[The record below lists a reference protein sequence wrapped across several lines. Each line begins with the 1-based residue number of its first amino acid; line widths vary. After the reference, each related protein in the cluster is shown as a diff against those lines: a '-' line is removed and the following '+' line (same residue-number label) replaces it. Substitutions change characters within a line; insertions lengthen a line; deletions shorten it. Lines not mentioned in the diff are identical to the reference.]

1 MNMSYKL
8 DKHTYGLFKA
18 LRKHRKL
25 AEKRAINY
33 EQNKTAKVLIYV
45 LSGFMIGYLIF
56 FAVML
61 AMIANS
67 SESLTAVELMMG
79 IAPFILLIDFLFRFM
94 AQQTPSQIIKPY
106 LLLPIPSA
114 LCIDTFI
121 STSLFTWGNI
131 IWFAMLLPYAIMS
144 VVFSEGIWVTLG
156 FLFVYYLLILANSQW
171 YAIARTLINRSILW
185 WLLPIAV
192 YAIMALPIILK
203 GFSEKGFENFF
214 DLYANIGTAIS
225 EGRLWPYLLAAV
237 VLAVVVAINR
247 RIQTESIMAEV
258 TKTEKTTLHSV
269 SRFAFLDR
277 YGEIGQYMKLEIKTI
292 LRNKNPRKTFIF
304 ATFFVFLISLL
315 IALTD
320 VYDGQFMTNFWCIY
334 NYVVYGA
341 MMLIRVMCNEGNYI
355 DCLMVRR
362 ENILKLLRAKYFFY
376 CILLLLPMLLML
388 PTVFSG
394 KWSMLMLLSYAL
406 FTAGFQYFICFQM
419 AVYNKQTIPLN
430 TKFVSKNGVENNYYQ
445 VVVQLVAFF
454 FPLMLISLLQ
464 AFLPDHV
471 AYTIMLVIGLAF
483 VLTHQLWMRNIYNR
497 MMRRKYILLEG
508 FRSSR

>member
-1 MNMSYKL
+1 MSYKL

-121 STSLFTWGNI
+121 STSLFTWGNT

-171 YAIARTLINRSILW
+171 YAIARTLINRSILTSMQTLERPSAKVACGPICW
-185 WLLPIAV
+185 RQLCWL
-192 YAIMALPIILK
+192 
-203 GFSEKGFENFF
+203 
-214 DLYANIGTAIS
+214 
-225 EGRLWPYLLAAV
+225 
-237 VLAVVVAINR
+237 
-247 RIQTESIMAEV
+247 
-258 TKTEKTTLHSV
+258 
-269 SRFAFLDR
+269 
-277 YGEIGQYMKLEIKTI
+277 
-292 LRNKNPRKTFIF
+292 
-304 ATFFVFLISLL
+304 SL
-315 IALTD
+315 
-320 VYDGQFMTNFWCIY
+320 
-334 NYVVYGA
+334 
-341 MMLIRVMCNEGNYI
+341 
-355 DCLMVRR
+355 
-362 ENILKLLRAKYFFY
+362 
-376 CILLLLPMLLML
+376 
-388 PTVFSG
+388 
-394 KWSMLMLLSYAL
+394 
-406 FTAGFQYFICFQM
+406 
-419 AVYNKQTIPLN
+419 
-430 TKFVSKNGVENNYYQ
+430 
-445 VVVQLVAFF
+445 
-454 FPLMLISLLQ
+454 
-464 AFLPDHV
+464 
-471 AYTIMLVIGLAF
+471 
-483 VLTHQLWMRNIYNR
+483 
-497 MMRRKYILLEG
+497 
-508 FRSSR
+508 